1 MNQADDR
8 FYPRVFALATAGVL
22 TIVLFKILEPFF
34 GSILW
39 SLLLAFLLFPANLAL
54 RRRLNG
60 RRGGAALLL
69 TLGMT
74 VIFAAPAPLLAV
86 AFASQAAELFG
97 RLQALVTR
105 HGITGAGDLLRIPI
119 ISGAMDWAEA
129 VTPIKAGQ
137 VQAWI
142 VSAAQ
147 TLVQHLVSLSG
158 SLVVGALG
166 ALVAVA
172 VTLFLLFFF
181 LRDGEE
187 IVRKAMSLIP
197 MEEARRLHL
206 VDRVAAVTRAVVFG
220 ALLTALIQGTLV
232 GIVFALVRLPSPVVF
247 GALATLAS
255 LLPLVGAA
263 LVWVP
268 AAGVL
273 AFQGRWGAALFV
285 VIWGVAVVSMADNV
299 VRPLFISGQAKIS
312 TLPVFLGLMGGI
324 GAFGPIGMVLGPVVV
339 ALVLALLQFAKESRA
354 GEGPAPTPPP
364 PP

>member
-8 FYPRVFALATAGVL
+8 FYPRVFALAAAGVL
-22 TIVLFKILEPFF
+22 TVVLFRILEPFI

-74 VIFAAPAPLLAV
+74 VIFVAPAPLLAV

-105 HGITGAGDLLRIPI
+105 HGITGAGDLLQIPI

-129 VTPIKAGQ
+129 VAPIKAEQ

-142 VSAAQ
+142 VSAAR

-158 SLVVGALG
+158 SFVVGALG

-172 VTLFLLFFF
+172 ATLFLLFFF

-187 IVRKAMSLIP
+187 IVRKAMSLTP
-197 MEEARRLHL
+197 MEEARRAHL
-206 VDRVAAVTRAVVFG
+206 VDHVAAVTRAVVFG
-220 ALLTALIQGTLV
+220 ALLTALIQGMLV

-247 GALATLAS
+247 GALAALAS

-268 AAGVL
+268 ATGVL
-273 AFQGRWGAALFV
+273 AFQGRWGAALFM

-312 TLPVFLGLMGGI
+312 TLPVFLGLTGGI

-339 ALVLALLQFAKESRA
+339 ALVLALLRFAEESRA
-354 GEGPAPTPPP
+354 GEVPAPTPPP